1 MAASSRPPSRKN
13 ARPRTRASTP
23 TRKAASGARQAR
35 PRASSPRSKTLPKA
49 AAGSRSK
56 AGSSFR
62 WGRLLAWSAAAG
74 IWLVLLLGLVVAWYA
89 RDLPSVSRIAELTR
103 QPSLQIVDA
112 DGGRIA
118 AYGELYG
125 EALFVADL
133 PPHVPQAVLAIEDR
147 RFYSHPGIDP
157 IGLLRAAVVNWR
169 AGRVVQG
176 GSTISQQLAKN
187 IFLTSERTMD
197 RKIRELLLAFWLEY
211 KLSKDQVLSLYLN
224 RVYFGAGTYGVDA
237 AAKRYFGKPARELE
251 LYEAAMLAG
260 LLRAPSRY
268 NPAQNPDL
276 AHSRAVR
283 VLEAMVE
290 AGYISEEEA
299 LIAAEERTTP
309 NDLPRGR
316 GRYFADWAAGQVEGL
331 IGPLDRDL
339 VAHTTL
345 DRRLQQIAEEEV
357 RRMLEGPG
365 AEQGV
370 TQAAVVVLSPDG
382 AVRALVG
389 GGDYAESQFNRA
401 AQALRQ
407 PGSAFK
413 PFVYLTAIEAGAAP
427 DSRRYDGPITVAL
440 PRGQWQPRNYGD
452 RFYGEVT
459 LREAFARSLN
469 SVAVT
474 LLQEQGASAVI
485 ERAQR
490 LGISARL
497 EPLPSLA
504 LGTSEVTLLEMTAAY
519 AAFANGGY
527 GVWPYGVRSLST
539 PSGEIVYRR
548 EGQGLGRVISPS
560 AHAAML
566 DLLQASV
573 SWGTSRAADPG
584 RPAGGKTGTT
594 QESRDAW
601 FIGFTAELVVG
612 VWMGNDDGSRMQQ
625 VTGGTLP
632 ARLWNRIV
640 TRALEGQPVQPLPVQ
655 APVPRPAPEQRQALA
670 EDDAGFLDRLIQNIA
685 GGGTSS
691 ASGSGSSSGDAA
703 LRRMQEQRHNRNLY
717 GGP

>member
-1 MAASSRPPSRKN
+1 M
-13 ARPRTRASTP
+13 
-23 TRKAASGARQAR
+23 
-35 PRASSPRSKTLPKA
+35 
-49 AAGSRSK
+49 
-56 AGSSFR
+56 
-62 WGRLLAWSAAAG
+62 
-74 IWLVLLLGLVVAWYA
+74 ILVVGVVIAWYA
-89 RDLPSVSRIAELTR
+89 RDLPNVSRMAELTR

-125 EALFVADL
+125 EALTVADL

-157 IGLLRAAVVNWR
+157 IGLVRAAVVNWR

-187 IFLTSERTMD
+187 IFLSSERTLD
-197 RKIRELLLAFWLEY
+197 RKIQELLLAFWLEY
-211 KLSKDQVLSLYLN
+211 KLTKDQVLALYLN
-224 RVYFGAGTYGVDA
+224 RVYFGAGTYGIDA
-237 AAKRYFGKPARELE
+237 AARRYFGKAARELQ

-268 NPAQNPDL
+268 NPANNPDL

-290 AGYISEEEA
+290 AEYISEEEA
-299 LIAAEERTTP
+299 LEAAEARAAP

-316 GRYFADWAAGQVEGL
+316 GRYFGDWAAGQVEGL
-331 IGPLDRDL
+331 IGPLDEDL

-345 DRRLQQIAEEEV
+345 DRRLQHIVEEEV
-357 RRMLEGPG
+357 RLILEEAG
-365 AEQGV
+365 AEYGV
-370 TQAAVVVLSPDG
+370 SQAAVVVLSPDG
-382 AVRALVG
+382 AVRAMVG
-389 GGDYAESQFNRA
+389 GRDYGESQFNRTV
-401 AQALRQ
+401 QAMRQ

-413 PFVYLTAIEAGAAP
+413 PFVYLAAMEAGAAP
-427 DSRRYDGPITVAL
+427 DSRRHDAPITVSL
-440 PRGQWQPRNYGD
+440 PQGQWQPRNYGD
-452 RFYGEVT
+452 RFYGDVT

-469 SVAVT
+469 SVAVG
-474 LLQEQGASAVI
+474 LLQEQGAEEVV
-485 ERAQR
+485 ERARR

-497 EPLPSLA
+497 EALPSLA
-504 LGTSEVTLLEMTAAY
+504 LGTSEVTLLEMSAAY

-527 GVWPYGVRSLST
+527 GVWPYGVSSLST
-539 PSGEIVYRR
+539 PSGQIVYRR
-548 EGQGLGRVISPS
+548 EGQGLGRVMSPS

-594 QESRDAW
+594 QDSRDAW

-612 VWMGNDDGSRMQQ
+612 VWMGNDNGTQMRQ

-640 TRALEGQPVQPLPVQ
+640 TRALEGQPAQALPVE
-655 APVPRPAPEQRQALA
+655 APVPQPAPEQRQALA
-670 EDDAGFLDRLIQNIA
+670 EEDAGFLDRLIQNIA
-685 GGGTSS
+685 GGGSS
-691 ASGSGSSSGDAA
+691 ASSSSGSGGDAA
-703 LRRMQEQRHNRNLY
+703 LERMQEQRRNRNLY

>member
-1 MAASSRPPSRKN
+1 M
-13 ARPRTRASTP
+13 
-23 TRKAASGARQAR
+23 
-35 PRASSPRSKTLPKA
+35 
-49 AAGSRSK
+49 
-56 AGSSFR
+56 
-62 WGRLLAWSAAAG
+62 
-74 IWLVLLLGLVVAWYA
+74 
-89 RDLPSVSRIAELTR
+89 TR
-103 QPSLQIVDA
+103 QPSLQVVDA
-112 DGGRIA
+112 EGGRVA

-125 EALFVADL
+125 EALSVADL
-133 PPHVPQAVLAIEDR
+133 PAHVPQAVLAIEDR
-147 RFYSHPGIDP
+147 RFYSHPGVDP
-157 IGLLRAAVVNWR
+157 IGLLRAAYVNWR

-187 IFLTSERTMD
+187 IFLTSERTLD

-237 AAKRYFGKPARELE
+237 AARRYFGKPARELE

-268 NPAQNPDL
+268 NPAHNPDL
-276 AHSRAVR
+276 AHSRALR
-283 VLEAMVE
+283 VLEAMTD
-290 AGYISEEEA
+290 AGFISEEEA
-299 LIAAEERTTP
+299 LVAGEERGSP
-309 NDLPRGR
+309 SDAPRGR
-316 GRYFADWAAGQVEGL
+316 GRYFGDWAAGQVEGL
-331 IGPLDRDL
+331 IGPLERDL

-345 DRRLQQIAEEEV
+345 DPRLQQIAEEEV
-357 RRMLEGPG
+357 RRMLEGPA
-365 AEQGV
+365 AEAGV
-370 TQAAVVVLSPDG
+370 RQAAVVVLAPDG
-382 AVRALVG
+382 ATQAMVG
-389 GGDYAESQFNRA
+389 GLDYGASQFNRA

-413 PFVYLTAIEAGAAP
+413 PFVYLAAMEAGAAP
-427 DSRRYDGPITVAL
+427 DSRRHDGPITVAL
-440 PRGQWQPRNYGD
+440 PQGQWQPGNYGD
-452 RFYGEVT
+452 RFYGDVT

-474 LLQEQGASAVI
+474 LLQEQGAEAVV
-485 ERAQR
+485 ERARR
-490 LGISARL
+490 LGVSARL
-497 EPLPSLA
+497 EALPSLA
-504 LGTSEVTLLEMTAAY
+504 LGTSEATLLEMTAAY

-539 PSGEIVYRR
+539 PGGKIVYRR
-548 EGQGLGRVISPS
+548 EGQGLGRVMSPP

-594 QESRDAW
+594 QEFRDAW

-612 VWMGNDDGSRMQQ
+612 VWMGNDDGTRMQQ
-625 VTGGTLP
+625 VTGGGLP

-640 TRALEGQPVQPLPVQ
+640 TRALEGQPVQALPVQ
-655 APVPRPAPEQRQALA
+655 APVPQPAPEQRQALA
-670 EDDAGFLDRLIQNIA
+670 EEDAGFLDRLIQNIA
-685 GGGTSS
+685 GSGS
-691 ASGSGSSSGDAA
+691 SGSGSSASGGDAA
-703 LRRMQEQRHNRNLY
+703 LERMQEQRRNRNLY